1 MENIV
6 ITIGREYGSKGRE
19 IGEKLA
25 AELGFNYYDKKI
37 LQLTAERS
45 GLTEKILEKAD
56 ETAAN
61 PLFAPYYPPGIDA
74 GSVNDRVFKVQS
86 DIIREKAQTE
96 SCVIVGRCANYVLAD
111 APNCLRVYVFADLDT
126 RISNIMAS
134 QGIQDRE
141 VAARVIKKND
151 KTRRAYYQYYTDW
164 KWGGAEGYDILINSK
179 TMGIDGAVEL
189 LKQQVEIMKKR

>member
-25 AELGFNYYDKKI
+25 AELGFNFYDKKI
-37 LQLTAERS
+37 IQLAAERS
-45 GLTEKILEKAD
+45 GMTEQILQKAD
-56 ETAAN
+56 ETAGSSF
-61 PLFAPYYPPGIDA
+61 FAPYYPPGIDA
-74 GSVNDRVFKVQS
+74 GNINDRVFKVQS
-86 DIIREKAQTE
+86 DIIREKARTE

-111 APNCLRVYVFADLDT
+111 EPNCLRVYIYADLDT

-141 VAARVIKKND
+141 LASRVVKKND

-164 KWGGAEGYDILINSK
+164 KWGGAEGYDLLINSK
-179 TMGIDGAVEL
+179 TMGIDGIVEL
-189 LKQQVEIMKKR
+189 LKQQVEIMKKK

>member
-126 RISNIMAS
+126 RISDIMAS

-189 LKQQVEIMKKR
+189 IKKQVEIMKKR